1 MGGGYLI
8 DLILCQHPSVLEG
21 NGCLGPCVR
30 AWIESL
36 EMSLM
41 SIDVLCVVYALAVCL
56 TPNAG
61 PVFVEP

>member
-1 MGGGYLI
+1 M
-8 DLILCQHPSVLEG
+8 C
-21 NGCLGPCVR
+21 

-41 SIDVLCVVYALAVCL
+41 SIDVLCVGNAFAVCL

-61 PVFVEP
+61 PVFDEP